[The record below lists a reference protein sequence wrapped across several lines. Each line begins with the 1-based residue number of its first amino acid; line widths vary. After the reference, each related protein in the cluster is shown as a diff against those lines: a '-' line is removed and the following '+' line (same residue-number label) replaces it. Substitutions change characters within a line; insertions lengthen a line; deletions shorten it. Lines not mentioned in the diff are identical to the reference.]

1 MRDVRGFTMR
11 KIAAAAAFALGFG
24 LASHAHAQAAEA
36 EAAPE
41 AAASVP
47 DAAAPVAEPAA
58 EEEADVADTGDEL
71 DPWEG
76 FNRSVYGFNDAIDRA
91 VVEPTAK
98 GYRAITPGFFRSGV
112 RNFIHNLKS
121 PVIFFNDV
129 LQAEPERA
137 AETLGRFAL
146 NTTVGVG
153 GLFDVG
159 KSAGVEGHDEDFG
172 QTLAVWGFSSGPY
185 LMLPLLG
192 PSTVRD
198 ATGRVVD
205 IAIDPITYADFR
217 HDDTARAVRFG
228 ADLLTQRTD
237 AIEAIE
243 SIRETSLDP
252 YVSTRSAYFQA
263 RASAIRNGEEADDEQ
278 DAAED
283 SSDSE

>member
-1 MRDVRGFTMR
+1 M
-11 KIAAAAAFALGFG
+11 
-24 LASHAHAQAAEA
+24 
-36 EAAPE
+36 
-41 AAASVP
+41 
-47 DAAAPVAEPAA
+47 
-58 EEEADVADTGDEL
+58 

-76 FNRSVYGFNDAIDRA
+76 MNRSIYGFNDALDRA
-91 VVEPTAK
+91 LVEPTAK
-98 GYRAITPGFFRSGV
+98 GYRAITPAFFRSGV
-112 RNFIHNLKS
+112 RNFLHNLRA
-121 PVIFFNDV
+121 PVIFTNDV

-137 AETLGRFAL
+137 GTTLGRFAI
-146 NTTVGVG
+146 NTTVGVA
-153 GLFDVG
+153 GLFDVATH
-159 KSAGVEGHDEDFG
+159 AGLEKHDEDFG

-185 LMLPLLG
+185 LMLPFLG

-263 RASAIRNGEEADDEQ
+263 RASAIRNGEEAVDEQ